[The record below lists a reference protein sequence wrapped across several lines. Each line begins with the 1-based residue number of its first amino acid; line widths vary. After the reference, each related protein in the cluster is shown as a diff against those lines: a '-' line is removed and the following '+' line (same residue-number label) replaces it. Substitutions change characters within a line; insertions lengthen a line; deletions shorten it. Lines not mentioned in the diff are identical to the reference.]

1 MDFIKTKCKHE
12 NTPET
17 SSIFSNNP
25 LVSFRHSKNVRQT
38 LVHSSLPQELSS
50 PCGTF
55 PCGVSQY
62 KTCKFIDSSTTISSP
77 KFVYHIKH
85 HFTCTSSHLIYC
97 ISCSR
102 CGMLYIGETGR
113 SLRTRF
119 GEHRHAVTS
128 KDANQPV
135 ARHFNNGSPCVS
147 DMKIRALC
155 PISGSND
162 SRKRHEMRLISKLG
176 IVHPLGINERLVTFN
191 GHLSLSDTLPIDS
204 PSFLFL
210 PHFVLCVSLPG
221 IILCNTIYIFLFKLC
236 FDEIHLIGFYFVT

>member
-1 MDFIKTKCKHE
+1 MREFFVQRGYPTSLLDTAFSKASLIPRSETLSNSVTNVTDHNRTPLVLTFHPFNFKVRDVIRKNFQILK
-12 NTPET
+12 NDPET

-25 LVSFRHSKNVRQT
+25 LVSFRHSKNIRET
-38 LVHSSLPQELSS
+38 LVHSNLLQELSS

-55 PCGVSQY
+55 PCGVGQC
-62 KTCKFIDSSTTISSP
+62 KTCKFIDSSTTISAP

-113 SLRTRF
+113 CLRTRF
-119 GEHRHAVTS
+119 GEHRRSVTS
-128 KDANQPV
+128 NDANQPV
-135 ARHFNNGSPCVS
+135 ARHFNNGSHCVS

-162 SRKRHEMRLISKLG
+162 SRKRHEMRLIFKLG
-176 IVHPLGINERLVTFN
+176 TVHPLGINERF
-191 GHLSLSDTLPIDS
+191 S
-204 PSFLFL
+204 
-210 PHFVLCVSLPG
+210 
-221 IILCNTIYIFLFKLC
+221 YI
-236 FDEIHLIGFYFVT
+236 